1 MSSATAICFMKDENK
16 LWPTFLF
23 LSLEKLPINCNEK
36 AKDIKQDSLGTKRVI
51 PMILLLL
58 FYTYLRIAFERF
70 VARFIFK
77 VWG

>member
-1 MSSATAICFMKDENK
+1 MFHERRKQATTNF
-16 LWPTFLF
+16 FV
-23 LSLEKLPINCNEK
+23 SLAGKIAINCNEK
-36 AKDIKQDSLGTKRVI
+36 AKDIKQDSLGTKSVI